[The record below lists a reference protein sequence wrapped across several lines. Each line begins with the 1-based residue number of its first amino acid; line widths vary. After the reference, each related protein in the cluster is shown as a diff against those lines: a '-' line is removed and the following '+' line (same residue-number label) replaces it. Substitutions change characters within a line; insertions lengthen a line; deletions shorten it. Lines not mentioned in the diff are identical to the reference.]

1 MTIHRMVDRSN
12 VDLELLKSLHRS
24 SPRVVHVL
32 STKFSNNGYTY
43 GWYSASV

>member
-24 SPRVVHVL
+24 SRVVHVL